1 MGRKRGSR
9 KARRKF
15 DFDKVNEA
23 IKLTETIKQGGI
35 TMTWNSETGELMIEA
50 IGREAVARVQ
60 EAQRHLGVHFQ
71 TVIAMK
77 NGQVVPH
84 EQN

>member
-1 MGRKRGSR
+1 MGRKRGSC

-23 IKLTETIKQGGI
+23 IKLTETIKQGAI

-60 EAQRHLGVHFQ
+60 EAQRQLGVNFQ
-71 TVIAMK
+71 TVIAMR
-77 NGQVVPH
+77 NGQVIDY

>member
-23 IKLTETIKQGGI
+23 IKLTETIREGGI
-35 TMTWNSETGELMIEA
+35 TMTWNSETGQLMIEA
-50 IGREAVARVQ
+50 VGREAVARVQ
-60 EAQRHLGVHFQ
+60 EAQRQMGLKFQ
-71 TVIAMK
+71 TVIAMRD
-77 NGQVVPH
+77 GQVVPY